1 LKKERQRCGVM
12 QLKELDGLD
21 LSNITKRDIEDLI
34 NKKNNSNFDIV
45 ISTDG
50 ASRGNPGLACGTFAI
65 WENGNLEYSKVTRH
79 DNMTNNLS
87 EMTTILEA
95 LTYLSTSKYN
105 KDNLN
110 VRFINDSELCIFQI
124 TGKYKVKNYDLF
136 NVWNDINLILNKLK
150 CNITFNAVP
159 RKTKEVAF
167 CDMQNNVFLDNL

>member
-1 LKKERQRCGVM
+1 M

-65 WENGNLEYSKVTRH
+65 WKEGSLLHNETNIY

-87 EMTTILEA
+87 EMTTIARAISFLE
-95 LTYLSTSKYN
+95 SSVYN
-105 KDNLN
+105 KEGINIKL
-110 VRFINDSELCIFQI
+110 INDSELCIYQI
-124 TGKYKVKNYDLF
+124 TGKYKIKNEALF
-136 NVWNDINLILNKLK
+136 NVMELHIRPLLNNLK
-150 CNITFNAVP
+150 CHIKFEAVP
-159 RKTKEVAF
+159 RNTREVAF